1 MFLFIILR
9 FKNTEAIGTEVTR
22 LVRLDPGAVSD
33 VPEAIKVPLNTCTV
47 TEPQE
52 AHFVHIYWKIRVL
65 TYHSVCSSVTH
76 ISGRR
81 EWQNS
86 C

>member
-1 MFLFIILR
+1 MFLVILR

-33 VPEAIKVPLNTCTV
+33 VPEAIKVPVNIFTV
-47 TEPQE
+47 PGPHE
-52 AHFVHIYWKIRVL
+52 AHFIQICWKIVL
-65 TYHSVCSSVTH
+65 TYHSACSSTTH

-81 EWQNS
+81 E
-86 C
+86 